1 MKKRLQLFQW
11 FILDSF
17 IIMASYITVFVLLRL
32 LGFERGLTPLL
43 SLFLWILPLKIIIY
57 YGFGL
62 YKLMVRSIGFE
73 DLLKLSSLVFVS
85 NLLLGLLLW
94 VSGLI
99 EIVGPVELFIITL
112 GEWILLGASRSIFR
126 LYPLM
131 ISKVPTQSSKK
142 RIMVVGAGLAGE
154 MLVKELNKNP
164 KSTDQPV
171 LFVDDDTN
179 KIGRRLLGLPVV
191 GSTENIEL

>member
-1 MKKRLQLFQW
+1 MKKRLQLLQW

-57 YGFGL
+57 YVFGL

-85 NLLLGLLLW
+85 NSLIGLLLW
-94 VSGLI
+94 VTGLI
-99 EIVGPVELFIITL
+99 EIVGLVELFIITL
-112 GEWILLGASRSIFR
+112 G
-126 LYPLM
+126 
-131 ISKVPTQSSKK
+131 
-142 RIMVVGAGLAGE
+142 
-154 MLVKELNKNP
+154 
-164 KSTDQPV
+164 
-171 LFVDDDTN
+171 
-179 KIGRRLLGLPVV
+179 
-191 GSTENIEL
+191 